1 MKIAIAL
8 IAMFASSC
16 KTLVYDRFYE
26 VTWPD
31 ASEGAARWVCMR
43 DPYKPKEAV
52 LICTDIVEDVK
63 GPVTEL

>member
-1 MKIAIAL
+1 MRHLIIAAL
-8 IAMFASSC
+8 LLSGC
-16 KTLVYDRFYE
+16 RTLLYDRFYE
-26 VTWPD
+26 VQWPD
-31 ASEGAARWVCMR
+31 ASENASRWVCMR